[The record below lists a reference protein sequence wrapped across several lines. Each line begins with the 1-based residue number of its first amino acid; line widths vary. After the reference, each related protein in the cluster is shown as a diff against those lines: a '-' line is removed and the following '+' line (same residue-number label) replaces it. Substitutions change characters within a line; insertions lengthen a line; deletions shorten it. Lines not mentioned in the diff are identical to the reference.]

1 MRLPPLELP
10 IIDRNPPSDRSDLAI
25 SNLVIRL
32 RKISGLTQI
41 YGGYNKITN
50 PVNTPLERFGNTTI
64 LGFDVE
70 EINTYVRDKGGIL
83 LCYIAFPINDMDDLT
98 ESPNLS
104 DWDFE
109 ENYLKK
115 IINTKTVPVGAIRCN
130 NDSVKLRTINF
141 LMLDE
146 EQKGKK
152 LPNKSGNCFI
162 ATAAYGSPYSNEV
175 LILKKWRDG
184 ILLKTYLGIKLVKF
198 YYFCS
203 PPLAK
208 IISNNDFL
216 KLIIIKLLKSVIK
229 LLK

>member
-1 MRLPPLELP
+1 
-10 IIDRNPPSDRSDLAI
+10 
-25 SNLVIRL
+25 
-32 RKISGLTQI
+32 
-41 YGGYNKITN
+41 
-50 PVNTPLERFGNTTI
+50 
-64 LGFDVE
+64 
-70 EINTYVRDKGGIL
+70 
-83 LCYIAFPINDMDDLT
+83 
-98 ESPNLS
+98 
-104 DWDFE
+104 
-109 ENYLKK
+109 
-115 IINTKTVPVGAIRCN
+115 
-130 NDSVKLRTINF
+130 
-141 LMLDE
+141 MLDE

-208 IISNNDFL
+208 IISNNNFL